1 MLHDFIEAVCAE
13 FIPLDADNYE
23 DDCQEYVETPK
34 KEYEPRKAI
43 PFEEAVLEMKTKVK
57 AIDEKQLAY
66 LLKESCYQLI
76 KDIWSKRKKRNFD
89 HFCVLINSQSISYY
103 LKSLFLNNIILI
115 SGKQKRD
122 LRANWKTVSFKI
134 SFLSY

>member
-1 MLHDFIEAVCAE
+1 MTNEGKAKRLIRKTSFRMEKLITTIQEKADLGRCKIRNWDKRFGLMLHDFIEAVCAE

-57 AIDEKQLAY
+57 AIDEETISMLVKRILLPAY
-66 LLKESCYQLI
+66 KRYLEQEKKEKL
-76 KDIWSKRKKRNFD
+76 
-89 HFCVLINSQSISYY
+89 
-103 LKSLFLNNIILI
+103 
-115 SGKQKRD
+115 
-122 LRANWKTVSFKI
+122 
-134 SFLSY
+134 